1 MSAGPDTRLCVQRIR
16 KTTTDVRFRVGFDP
30 MGGKKNKK
38 TRAKRPQRG
47 SHALKTRKNKLKISN
62 SQMFGNFY
70 PTGKWK

>member
-1 MSAGPDTRLCVQRIR
+1 
-16 KTTTDVRFRVGFDP
+16 

-38 TRAKRPQRG
+38 TRAKRPLRG